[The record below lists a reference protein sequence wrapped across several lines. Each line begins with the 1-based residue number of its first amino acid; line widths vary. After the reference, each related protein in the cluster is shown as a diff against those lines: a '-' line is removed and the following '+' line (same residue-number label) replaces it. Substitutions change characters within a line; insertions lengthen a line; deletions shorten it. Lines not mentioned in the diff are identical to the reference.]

1 MTALVLTAAL
11 AGLLLGSFANV
22 VIHRVPRGESVI
34 SPPSACPWCG
44 ARLRWWQNVPVLSF
58 AVLRGRCATC
68 RERISWRYPLV
79 EIGVSA
85 LFALTAIWRGP
96 VPDLPVYLALAFTA
110 VVLGAI
116 DLAHRRIPNAIVLPV
131 TALVLAGLAGVS
143 AIDGSWGSL
152 ARAAAGGALLFCG
165 YLLLAL
171 AWPAGM
177 GMGDVKL
184 AGLLGIALGWIGWG
198 ALVVGAFA
206 GFVVGAVAGVAT
218 AVVRGGGRR
227 TAIPYAPSMLV
238 GATIGAVW
246 GPSIAGW
253 YLGLLGLA

>member
-1 MTALVLTAAL
+1 MPSSAGPGIGSALPALPALLYLALVSVPLALVDLRRRRLPNALVLPAYPATAASL
-11 AGLLLGSFANV
+11 VWAGVAAGA
-22 VIHRVPRGESVI
+22 
-34 SPPSACPWCG
+34 APW
-44 ARLRWWQNVPVLSF
+44 A
-58 AVLRGRCATC
+58 A
-68 RERISWRYPLV
+68 
-79 EIGVSA
+79 IG
-85 LFALTAIWRGP
+85 
-96 VPDLPVYLALAFTA
+96 ALAA
-110 VVLGAI
+110 
-116 DLAHRRIPNAIVLPV
+116 
-131 TALVLAGLAGVS
+131 
-143 AIDGSWGSL
+143 
-152 ARAAAGGALLFCG
+152 AAAGM
-165 YLLLAL
+165 LAL
-171 AWPAGM
+171 WALGAM

-198 ALVVGAFA
+198 ALVAGAFA